1 VEKTPFTFYLDWIA
15 CAQFAGLFWARDNGL
30 YDAAGLQVT
39 IVPWHE
45 DGRSVHEKVMHTA
58 AQGQLCAG
66 CSEDNLIITQAGKG
80 RSVLAFGAMLQETPL
95 VIMSKP
101 EQKIRCFDDLRGKRI
116 GMHADGIRALELVL
130 ALEGIS
136 VGDLELHEVGFDLE
150 HLREDRF
157 DALQGYAMT
166 EPVQLAA
173 LGVEVELLSVKHP
186 HLHPYA
192 QVYFSERALTV
203 ANQSI
208 MTAFLAASSA
218 GWLAVCAEPR
228 QAAQPLARV
237 MGEPAQERMQR
248 EMLTR
253 VIPLVTGGKPVE
265 RIGTIDRE
273 QWQRNLATYAKFGLL
288 DQPLDVADVVF
299 DL

>member
-1 VEKTPFTFYLDWIA
+1 MTKTPFTFYLDWIA
-15 CAQFAGLFWARDNGL
+15 CAQFAGLFWAKENGL
-30 YDAAGLQVT
+30 YDAGGLEVT
-39 IVPWHE
+39 IVPWHD
-45 DGRSVHEKVMHTA
+45 DGRSVHEKVMHMA

-101 EQKIRCFDDLRGKRI
+101 EQKIRCFGDLRGKRI

-136 VGDLELHEVGFDLE
+136 VGDLDLHEVGFDLA

-173 LGVEVELLSVKHP
+173 LGVEVELLTVKHP
-186 HLHPYA
+186 RLHLYA
-192 QVYFSERALTV
+192 QVYFSERTLIVEHQAIMSSFLT
-203 ANQSI
+203 
-208 MTAFLAASSA
+208 ASNA
-218 GWLAVCAEPR
+218 GWLAVCAEPDL
-228 QAAQPLARV
+228 AAHLLAQV
-237 MGEPAQERMQR
+237 MVEPAQERMQR

-253 VIPLVTGGKPVE
+253 VIPLVTGGKPVNQ
-265 RIGTIDRE
+265 IGTIDSE
-273 QWQRNLATYAKFGLL
+273 QWERNLATYSEFGLL
-288 DQPLDVADVVF
+288 ADPLDLSDVVF